1 MLPLR
6 PGCRPGATLGAP
18 GAVTAGLNRLPP
30 VGLMLFSVGVADGDC
45 DEVVVVVVVVD
56 GDCPPLLLQP
66 AVSTPI
72 ARSAAPPAAAIRRR
86 VDR

>member
-1 MLPLR
+1 M
-6 PGCRPGATLGAP
+6 
-18 GAVTAGLNRLPP
+18 
-30 VGLMLFSVGVADGDC
+30 GLMLFSVGVADGDG
-45 DEVVVVVVVVD
+45 DEVVVVVVVVVD